1 MINFLQLLITLN
13 QIRKMNVL
21 IKPIISEKMQAASEK
36 YNRYGFIVDRRA
48 TKDQI
53 KRAVEETY
61 GVKVDKI
68 NTLIQRGKSS
78 VRLTKAG
85 AILGKKNTVKKA
97 IVFVNSKDKIDFY
110 SSI

>member
-1 MINFLQLLITLN
+1 M
-13 QIRKMNVL
+13 
-21 IKPIISEKMQAASEK
+21 
-36 YNRYGFIVDRRA
+36 
-48 TKDQI
+48 
-53 KRAVEETY
+53 
-61 GVKVDKI
+61 
-68 NTLIQRGKSS
+68 IQRGKSS